1 MMNGLFSDL
10 LTQGAP
16 WKVVLPLL
24 LLMALILLIRAVAD
38 GIATVVKAIHPG
50 DSSDA
55 VQMQVNRI
63 QHRQFKARRRDANRR
78 ARAARRARSS
88 ASIRSHFRVNEPM
101 PQIILPGLVLPP
113 DDPLPAL
120 TRQPPP

>member
-1 MMNGLFSDL
+1 MNGLLSDL
-10 LTQGAP
+10 LAQGAP

-24 LLMALILLIRAVAD
+24 LLMTLILLIRAVAT
-38 GIATVVKAIHPG
+38 GIATVVKAMHPG

-78 ARAARRARSS
+78 ARSARRARTCTC
-88 ASIRSHFRVNEPM
+88 IRSCFRVNEQM
-101 PQIILPGLVLPP
+101 PQIVLPSLVLPP
-113 DDPLPAL
+113 DDSLPAL
-120 TRQPPP
+120 TRQASP